1 MCRSAFGTKRPPVQ
15 IRPPRP
21 ESQATRRSRQWPL
34 RCRCYAVLVRVV
46 GQAPRARRIKTA
58 SEESPSRRRS
68 QSSSTFR
75 AARIG
80 PHPRG
85 ADVCHLDHGDLPRPG
100 PSPPFSPGNHVSARP
115 GNPAAIRI
123 SDNPHPAPI
132 PARAHNSRPRITRA
146 APSPPRV
153 THPRLAESMGVALYR
168 FFGLLQNRIPAKMIS
183 AWDPDWPSS
192 RPVLPTSGAKGKP
205 PQLISPTGSSR
216 QWNLQRPV

>member
-1 MCRSAFGTKRPPVQ
+1 
-15 IRPPRP
+15 
-21 ESQATRRSRQWPL
+21 
-34 RCRCYAVLVRVV
+34 VRVV

-68 QSSSTFR
+68 QSSSTSR

-80 PHPRG
+80 PHPHG
-85 ADVCHLDHGDLPRPG
+85 ADVCHLDHGGLPRPG
-100 PSPPFSPGNHVSARP
+100 PPPPSPGNHVSARP
-115 GNPAAIRI
+115 DNPAAIRI

-168 FFGLLQNRIPAKMIS
+168 FLQVECRLHWFGRGPLAVCWADITTRHARPTRKPQSGRHLL
-183 AWDPDWPSS
+183 
-192 RPVLPTSGAKGKP
+192 
-205 PQLISPTGSSR
+205 
-216 QWNLQRPV
+216 